1 LLATAKLKK
10 YSAITVGV
18 AALILLGT
26 KVRSGSPEAP
36 APLAISQQKPLV
48 EQIAEF
54 LPALPAE
61 MAVANSQSAELVANN
76 QPLTVSAE
84 VPDPLAGGA
93 TPQSGGASAA
103 LRPQSPKAR
112 VSISPTTPP
121 PADKISKAL
130 RSSPGATSTPALVA
144 YRLSKPAGNPIA
156 QRYQS
161 IAQRTGYIETYPEV
175 AAAELVD
182 YHGQSLA
189 ADSAEAFE
197 RMRIA
202 AANDGV
208 TLKVIS
214 GFRSIATQVSIFDGK
229 GGGLAA
235 AEYSAP
241 PGHSQH
247 HTGLA
252 VDINS
257 LSPSFK
263 KTKAFAWLR
272 KNAKTYGFM
281 LPYTEGSGD
290 LGPRAE
296 PWHWVYV
303 GKPAAMKLMANFV
316 ERALK
321 LTHDP
326 FLGDR
331 KLEKIYRSVG

>member
-1 LLATAKLKK
+1 LLAIAKLTK

-26 KVRSGSPEAP
+26 KIGSGSPEAP

-54 LPALPAE
+54 LPELPAE
-61 MAVANSQSAELVANN
+61 VAIAHNPPAELVTNN

-93 TPQSGGASAA
+93 TPQSGSTSAA
-103 LRPQSPKAR
+103 LRPQNPKAR
-112 VSISPTTPP
+112 ISISPTTAP

-130 RSSPGATSTPALVA
+130 RSSPSSTPALVA

-161 IAQRTGYIETYPEV
+161 IAQRTGYVETYPEV

-197 RMRIA
+197 RMRVA
-202 AANDGV
+202 AAQDGV

-263 KTKAFAWLR
+263 QTKAFAWLR

-316 ERALK
+316 ERARQF
-321 LTHDP
+321 TRDP

>member
-1 LLATAKLKK
+1 LLAIAKSTK
-10 YSAITVGV
+10 YFAIAVGV

-26 KVRSGSPEAP
+26 KVGNGSSEAP

-54 LPALPAE
+54 LPELPAE
-61 MAVANSQSAELVANN
+61 VAVANTAPPELVANN

-84 VPDPLAGGA
+84 VPDPLAGG
-93 TPQSGGASAA
+93 TVPQSGSTA
-103 LRPQSPKAR
+103 LRPQSPRTR

-156 QRYQS
+156 QRYQN
-161 IAQRTGYIETYPEV
+161 IAQRTGYLETYPEV

-182 YHGQSLA
+182 YHGQFLA

-197 RMRIA
+197 RMRVA
-202 AANDGV
+202 AAQEGV

-214 GFRSIATQVSIFDGK
+214 GFRSIASQVSIFDGK

-263 KTKAFAWLR
+263 QTKAFAWLS

-316 ERALK
+316 ERARQF
-321 LTHDP
+321 TRDP

>member
-1 LLATAKLKK
+1 LLAIAKLTK
-10 YSAITVGV
+10 YFAITVGV

-54 LPALPAE
+54 LPELPPE
-61 MAVANSQSAELVANN
+61 MAVANSPAAELVANN
-76 QPLTVSAE
+76 QPLTVGVE
-84 VPDPLAGGA
+84 VPAPVKSGA
-93 TPQSGGASAA
+93 ASPSVSGSAA
-103 LRPQSPKAR
+103 LRPQSPEAR
-112 VSISPTTPP
+112 VSIVPKAAP
-121 PADKISKAL
+121 PADKISQAL
-130 RSSPGATSTPALVA
+130 RSSPGSTPALVA

-161 IAQRTGYIETYPEV
+161 IAQRTGYVETYPEV

-182 YHGQSLA
+182 YHGQSLS

-197 RMRIA
+197 RMRVA
-202 AANDGV
+202 AAQEGV

-263 KTKAFAWLR
+263 QTKAFAWLR

>member
-1 LLATAKLKK
+1 LLAITKTTK

-18 AALILLGT
+18 AALIILGI
-26 KVRSGSPEAP
+26 KVGSGSSA
-36 APLAISQQKPLV
+36 ASVPLAISQQKPLV

-54 LPALPAE
+54 LPELPAE
-61 MAVANSQSAELVANN
+61 VAVTNSPPAELVTDN

-84 VPDPLAGGA
+84 VPDPLAGS
-93 TPQSGGASAA
+93 TPPQSGSAGAA
-103 LRPQSPKAR
+103 LKPQLPKAR
-112 VSISPTTPP
+112 VSISPTAAP
-121 PADKISKAL
+121 PADKISQAL
-130 RSSPGATSTPALVA
+130 RSSPRTAPALVT

-156 QRYQS
+156 KRYQN

-197 RMRIA
+197 RMRVA

-208 TLKVIS
+208 KLKVIS
-214 GFRSIATQVSIFDGK
+214 GFRSIAAQVSIFDGK
-229 GGGLAA
+229 GGGLGA

-263 KTKAFAWLR
+263 QTKAFAWLS

-316 ERALK
+316 ERARQF
-321 LTHDP
+321 TRDP

-331 KLEKIYRSVG
+331 QLEKIYRSVG

>member
-10 YSAITVGV
+10 YSAIAVGMG
-18 AALILLGT
+18 ALILLGT
-26 KVRSGSPEAP
+26 WIRGNSPEAL

-54 LPALPAE
+54 LPELPPE
-61 MAVANSQSAELVANN
+61 VAVANSPSAELVANN

-84 VPDPLAGGA
+84 IPDPLAGGA
-93 TPQSGGASAA
+93 ALKSGGMSAA
-103 LRPQSPKAR
+103 LKPQSPKAR
-112 VSISPTTPP
+112 VSISPTTAP

-130 RSSPGATSTPALVA
+130 RSSPVSTPALVA

-156 QRYQS
+156 KRYQK
-161 IAQRTGYIETYPEV
+161 IAQRSGYVETYPEV

-197 RMRIA
+197 RMRVA
-202 AANDGV
+202 AAQDGV

-229 GGGLAA
+229 GGGLSA

-252 VDINS
+252 VI
-257 LSPSFK
+257 LIP
-263 KTKAFAWLR
+263 
-272 KNAKTYGFM
+272 
-281 LPYTEGSGD
+281 
-290 LGPRAE
+290 
-296 PWHWVYV
+296 
-303 GKPAAMKLMANFV
+303 
-316 ERALK
+316 
-321 LTHDP
+321 
-326 FLGDR
+326 
-331 KLEKIYRSVG
+331 